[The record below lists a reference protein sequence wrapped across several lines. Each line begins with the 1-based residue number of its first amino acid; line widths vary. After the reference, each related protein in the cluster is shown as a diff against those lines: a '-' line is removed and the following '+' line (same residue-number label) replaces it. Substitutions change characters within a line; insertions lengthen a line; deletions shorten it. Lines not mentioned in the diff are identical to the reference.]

1 MVKIKKG
8 NLIAVVPYNTF
19 KNIYEKQGWQ
29 LRVNKNSTKI
39 VNHSVD
45 PETNNEVIEEVENNI
60 PEEVDLDS
68 MNVNELK
75 EYAAKNNIDISKAN
89 SKRELKA
96 IIESTL
102 DM

>member
-29 LRVNKNSTKI
+29 LRVNKNSAKI

-45 PETNNEVIEEVENNI
+45 HETNSEVTEEVENDI
-60 PEEVDLDS
+60 TEEVDLDS